1 VLDEW
6 TDGAMASIAASAAA
20 AERDP
25 AVWGVV
31 FDTVFP
37 ILGWIGFVLVGV
49 AILMTLLDWGELSGL
64 DTDAPG
70 RAPKARTVA
79 ICGVVLGVIGLVGSI
94 VR

>member
-6 TDGAMASIAASAAA
+6 TGGAMALIAASASAA
-20 AERDP
+20 DLDP

-31 FDTVFP
+31 WDTIFP

-64 DTDAPG
+64 DTDPPG

-79 ICGVVLGVIGLVGSI
+79 VCGVVLGVIGIIGSI